1 MLFLAP
7 SGTGKSTHAA
17 IWREYFGEKV
27 TMINDDKP
35 LVSVKSDAGDTHIR
49 VYGTPWCGK
58 HGIENNIS
66 APVSAVFLLKRGTNN
81 VAKSLDLKSAFPYI
95 LNQIYRPRDERLM
108 RKTLIIAGKLAKNV
122 NIFEIKCNM
131 ENLASILIMSILDTS
146 CTAIYHDG
154 LNLHLLCLL
163 PRQAISVSWD
173 H

>member
-1 MLFLAP
+1 MKRTQCFFTHQHEGKAVLFLAP

-108 RKTLIIAGKLAKNV
+108 RKTLILAGKLAENV
-122 NIFEIKCNM
+122 NIFEMKCNM
-131 ENLASILIMSILDTS
+131 EKEAAKVAYEAAFGCGT
-146 CTAIYHDG
+146 
-154 LNLHLLCLL
+154 LLG
-163 PRQAISVSWD
+163 
-173 H
+173 